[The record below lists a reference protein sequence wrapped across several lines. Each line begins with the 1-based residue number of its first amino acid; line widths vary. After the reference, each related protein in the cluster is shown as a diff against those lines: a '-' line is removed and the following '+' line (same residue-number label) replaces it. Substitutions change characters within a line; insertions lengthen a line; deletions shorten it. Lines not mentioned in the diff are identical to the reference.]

1 MERAKRA
8 AHVVANAS
16 DTDLSSASNAT
27 VAAPPLDE
35 PWSVNQVLNS
45 TQLNLS
51 KVLATLPAT
60 PSPNPSTPIP
70 FLHILERL
78 KTTPREGW
86 RRFSI
91 PGPESISDHMYRM
104 SILTVLC
111 PSPLRQKLD
120 IPRCTLLALC
130 HDMAESLVGDIT
142 PVDGVS
148 KTEKRRREGDTMS
161 YLTGKLLGPSTGCAE
176 AGTLL
181 REAWE
186 EYEASTTPEAKFV
199 HDIDKLELLIQ
210 MMEYERRGEGR
221 VDLGEFLW
229 VAEGIKMKEMKAW
242 CSEVLREREEYW
254 NGVGKVPGGV
264 DIAKTLLARGEEKE
278 EIVGKMLKRGEEGK
292 KVGISKD

>member
-1 MERAKRA
+1 
-8 AHVVANAS
+8 
-16 DTDLSSASNAT
+16 
-27 VAAPPLDE
+27 
-35 PWSVNQVLNS
+35 
-45 TQLNLS
+45 
-51 KVLATLPAT
+51 
-60 PSPNPSTPIP
+60 
-70 FLHILERL
+70 
-78 KTTPREGW
+78 
-86 RRFSI
+86 
-91 PGPESISDHMYRM
+91 MYRM

-111 PSPLRQKLD
+111 PSSLRQKLD

-148 KTEKRRREGDTMS
+148 KAEKRRREGDTMG
-161 YLTGKLLGPSTGCAE
+161 YLTRKLLGPSTGCAE

-221 VDLGEFLW
+221 VDLAEFLW
-229 VAEGIKMKEMKAW
+229 VAEGIEMEEMKAW

-254 NGVGKVPGGV
+254 KGVGKVPGGV
-264 DIAKTLLARGEEKE
+264 DIAKTILARGEEKE
-278 EIVGKMLKRGEEGK
+278 EIAGKMLKRD
-292 KVGISKD
+292 GISKD